1 MHAKTDKFIQLAL
14 VVAVFGGWEGGIAL
28 GVIDPFFFPSP
39 TAIVQQ
45 AWTWLSDTS
54 FYQHVYITLTETAL
68 GYIIGT
74 GLGVAGGVWL
84 GLSRRSARILDPFIK
99 GFNAIPRVVLA
110 PIFVLWLGL
119 GLWSKVALA
128 VTLVFFTTF
137 FNAMQGVR
145 EVNPVVLANARILG
159 ASRSDLLR
167 HVYFPAAELDP
178 VFAAYFGRLC
188 RGRCDHRR
196 IPRRLGG
203 PGLPDRAGRRQL
215 QRCGRVRRHHH
226 PGRLRADH
234 RRAAGRG
241 REQADHLASQRPGT
255 GHQLTRTG

>member
-159 ASRSDLLR
+159 GE
-167 HVYFPAAELDP
+167 P
-178 VFAAYFGRLC
+178 
-188 RGRCDHRR
+188 
-196 IPRRLGG
+196 
-203 PGLPDRAGRRQL
+203 Q
-215 QRCGRVRRHHH
+215 
-226 PGRLRADH
+226 
-234 RRAAGRG
+234 
-241 REQADHLASQRPGT
+241 
-255 GHQLTRTG
+255 

>member
-84 GLSRRSARILDPFIK
+84 GDRKS
-99 GFNAIPRVVLA
+99 VV
-110 PIFVLWLGL
+110 
-119 GLWSKVALA
+119 
-128 VTLVFFTTF
+128 
-137 FNAMQGVR
+137 
-145 EVNPVVLANARILG
+145 
-159 ASRSDLLR
+159 
-167 HVYFPAAELDP
+167 
-178 VFAAYFGRLC
+178 
-188 RGRCDHRR
+188 
-196 IPRRLGG
+196 
-203 PGLPDRAGRRQL
+203 
-215 QRCGRVRRHHH
+215 
-226 PGRLRADH
+226 
-234 RRAAGRG
+234 
-241 REQADHLASQRPGT
+241 
-255 GHQLTRTG
+255 